1 MGCVSCKTSLDFKNN
16 AIPAKDL
23 ETNSTSLMTFGTNK
37 TLKYSAGKK
46 IFIVTIVSE
55 NQENCKS
62 VDD

>member
-1 MGCVSCKTSLDFKNN
+1 MGCVSCKTSLDLENN

-23 ETNSTSLMTFGTNK
+23 ERNSTSLMTFGTNK
-37 TLKYSAGKK
+37 TLKYSGGKK